1 MHVQDEIDRHFMASA
16 LLMAKRG
23 LGTTA
28 PNPAVGAVLVDDQG
42 LVISRGYTQP
52 GGRPHAEVMALQKAG
67 EAARGST
74 LYVSLE
80 PCSHWGKSPPCADAL
95 VEAGVRRVVCGLLDP
110 DERVAGRGLQTL
122 RAAGLEVVENIL
134 VDEAHYVTLGHV
146 LRVTQERPFVQLKLA
161 ISKDGLIAP
170 GDGHPVWVTGP
181 QARAR
186 GHLLRARV
194 DAILVGSGTM
204 KADNPSLD
212 CRLPGLK
219 QRSPVKIIM
228 DTHLITPAESAVL
241 AGDKKT
247 PPVWIIHGGTGGEKS
262 QKKLLA
268 KGAKLMEMPRNE
280 QGFLGLHKVMN
291 KCAES
296 GITRLLVEGG
306 PIISRAFLNAGLVD
320 EVVLFTG
327 RSELGS
333 RGILPLVNEGI
344 ERITASNSFLEVDRR
359 CVGEDKMVVYR
370 NKKSMKAG

>member
-110 DERVAGRGLQTL
+110 DERVAGRGLQIL
-122 RAAGLEVVENIL
+122 RDAGLEVVENIL

-146 LRVTQERPFVQLKLA
+146 LRVTQERPFVQLKQA
-161 ISKDGLIAP
+161 VSKDGLIAP
-170 GDGHPVWVTGP
+170 GDGHPVWVTGS

-228 DTHLITPAESAVL
+228 DTHLITPAESIVL
-241 AGDKKT
+241 AGDKKA
-247 PPVWIIHGGTGGEKS
+247 PPVWIIHGGTGSEKA
-262 QKKLLA
+262 KNKLLA